1 MKRLIRFLVYLA
13 GLAILSLGVV
23 LNTKTG
29 LGVSAINSIPYAA
42 AELTGLSLGMTTALL
57 YMVCV
62 GIESAMMGKSWNA
75 RVLLQVPFSI
85 LFGLYVNVFNDWITY
100 EAEGLVLKI
109 LLLAVAIILT
119 GLGAFLSVSMDI
131 VPNAPDGLAQMMGE
145 RLEKGFGF
153 GKCVLDIVC
162 VIVTCILCLIVRGSL
177 IGIGIGTVASALLIG
192 QVIRLCGKVLKQ
204 PLEKL
209 LF

>member
-1 MKRLIRFLVYLA
+1 MKRLLRFIVYLA
-13 GLAILSLGVV
+13 GLAVLSLGVV

-42 AELTGLSLGMTTALL
+42 AELTGLSLGMTTAIL
-57 YMVCV
+57 YMICV
-62 GIESAMMGKSWNA
+62 GIESIMMGRNWN
-75 RVLLQVPFSI
+75 VKILLQVPFSI
-85 LFGLYVNVFNDWITY
+85 LFGIYVNVFNEWITY
-100 EAEGLVLKI
+100 QAEGIVLKI
-109 LLLAVAIILT
+109 LLLAVAIVLT

-145 RLEKGFGF
+145 KLKKGFGF

-162 VIVTCILCLIVRGSL
+162 VVLTCILCLAVRGEL

-192 QVIRLCGKVLKQ
+192 QVIRVCGNMLK
-204 PLEKL
+204 EL
-209 LF
+209 LAKNL

>member
-1 MKRLIRFLVYLA
+1 MKKLLRFIVYLA
-13 GLAILSLGVV
+13 GLAVLSLGVV

-42 AELTGLSLGMTTALL
+42 AELTGLSLGMTTAIL
-57 YMVCV
+57 YMICV
-62 GIESAMMGKSWNA
+62 GIESIMMGKNWN
-75 RVLLQVPFSI
+75 VKILLQVPFSI
-85 LFGLYVNVFNDWITY
+85 LFGIYVNVFNEWITY
-100 EAEGLVLKI
+100 QAEGIVLKI
-109 LLLAVAIILT
+109 LLLAVAIVLT

-145 RLEKGFGF
+145 KLKKGFGF

-162 VIVTCILCLIVRGSL
+162 VVLTCILCLAVRGNL

-192 QVIRLCGKVLKQ
+192 QVIRICGNVLKE
-204 PLEKL
+204 PLAKSL
-209 LF
+209 

>member
-1 MKRLIRFLVYLA
+1 MKKLLRFIVYLA
-13 GLAILSLGVV
+13 GLAVLSLGVV

-42 AELTGLSLGMTTALL
+42 AELTGLSLGMTTAIL
-57 YMVCV
+57 YMICV
-62 GIESAMMGKSWNA
+62 GIESIMMGKNWN
-75 RVLLQVPFSI
+75 VKILLQVPFSI
-85 LFGLYVNVFNDWITY
+85 LFGIYVNVFNEWITY
-100 EAEGLVLKI
+100 QAEGIVLKI
-109 LLLAVAIILT
+109 LLLAVAIVLT

-145 RLEKGFGF
+145 KLKKGFGF

-162 VIVTCILCLIVRGSL
+162 VVLTCILCLAVRGEL

-192 QVIRLCGKVLKQ
+192 QVIRVCGNVLKE
-204 PLEKL
+204 PLAKNL
-209 LF
+209 

>member
-1 MKRLIRFLVYLA
+1 MKKLLRFIVYLA
-13 GLAILSLGVV
+13 GLAVLSLGVV

-42 AELTGLSLGMTTALL
+42 AELTGLSLGMTTAIL
-57 YMVCV
+57 YMICV
-62 GIESAMMGKSWNA
+62 GIESIMMGKNWN
-75 RVLLQVPFSI
+75 VKILLQVPFSI
-85 LFGLYVNVFNDWITY
+85 LFGIYVNVFNEWITY
-100 EAEGLVLKI
+100 QAEGIVLKI
-109 LLLAVAIILT
+109 LLLAVAIVLT

-145 RLEKGFGF
+145 KLKKGFGF

-162 VIVTCILCLIVRGSL
+162 VVLTCILCLAVRGNL

-192 QVIRLCGKVLKQ
+192 QVIRICGNVLKE
-204 PLEKL
+204 PLAKRL
-209 LF
+209 

>member
-1 MKRLIRFLVYLA
+1 MKKLLRFIVYLA
-13 GLAILSLGVV
+13 GLAVLSLGVV

-42 AELTGLSLGMTTALL
+42 AELTGLSLGMTTAIL
-57 YMVCV
+57 YMICV
-62 GIESAMMGKSWNA
+62 GIESIMMGQNWN
-75 RVLLQVPFSI
+75 VKILLQVPFSI
-85 LFGLYVNVFNDWITY
+85 LFGIYVNVFNEWITY
-100 EAEGLVLKI
+100 QAEGIVLKI
-109 LLLAVAIILT
+109 LLLAVAIVLT

-145 RLEKGFGF
+145 KLKKGFGF

-162 VIVTCILCLIVRGSL
+162 VVLTYILCLAVRGNL

-192 QVIRLCGKVLKQ
+192 QVIRICGNVLKE
-204 PLEKL
+204 PLAKSL
-209 LF
+209 

>member
-1 MKRLIRFLVYLA
+1 MKKLLRFIVYLA
-13 GLAILSLGVV
+13 GLAVLSLGVV

-42 AELTGLSLGMTTALL
+42 AELTGLSLGMTTAIL
-57 YMVCV
+57 YMICV
-62 GIESAMMGKSWNA
+62 GIESIMMGKNWN
-75 RVLLQVPFSI
+75 VKILLQVPFSI
-85 LFGLYVNVFNDWITY
+85 LFGIYVNVFNEWITY
-100 EAEGLVLKI
+100 QAEGIVLKI
-109 LLLAVAIILT
+109 LLLAVAIVLT

-145 RLEKGFGF
+145 KLKKGFGF

-162 VIVTCILCLIVRGSL
+162 VVLTCILCLAVRGEL

-192 QVIRLCGKVLKQ
+192 QVIRICGNVLKE
-204 PLEKL
+204 PLAKSL
-209 LF
+209 

>member
-1 MKRLIRFLVYLA
+1 MKKLLRFIVYLA
-13 GLAILSLGVV
+13 GLAVLSLGVV

-42 AELTGLSLGMTTALL
+42 AELTGLSLGMTTAIL
-57 YMVCV
+57 YMICV
-62 GIESAMMGKSWNA
+62 WIESIMMGKNWN
-75 RVLLQVPFSI
+75 VKILLQVPFSI
-85 LFGLYVNVFNDWITY
+85 LFGIYVNVFNEWITY
-100 EAEGLVLKI
+100 QAEGIVLKI
-109 LLLAVAIILT
+109 LLLAVAIVLT

-145 RLEKGFGF
+145 KLKKGFGF

-162 VIVTCILCLIVRGSL
+162 VVLTCILCLAVRGNL

-192 QVIRLCGKVLKQ
+192 QVIRVCGNVLKE
-204 PLEKL
+204 PLAKNL
-209 LF
+209 

>member
-1 MKRLIRFLVYLA
+1 MKKLLRFIVYLA
-13 GLAILSLGVV
+13 GLAVLSLGVV

-42 AELTGLSLGMTTALL
+42 AELTGLSLGMTTAIL
-57 YMVCV
+57 YMICV
-62 GIESAMMGKSWNA
+62 GIESIMMGKNWN
-75 RVLLQVPFSI
+75 VKILLQVPFSI
-85 LFGLYVNVFNDWITY
+85 LFGIYVNVFNEWITY
-100 EAEGLVLKI
+100 QAEGIVLKI
-109 LLLAVAIILT
+109 LLLAVAIVLT

-145 RLEKGFGF
+145 KLKRGFGF

-162 VIVTCILCLIVRGSL
+162 VVLTCILCLAVRGNL

-192 QVIRLCGKVLKQ
+192 QVIRICGNVLKE
-204 PLEKL
+204 PLAKSL
-209 LF
+209 

>member
-1 MKRLIRFLVYLA
+1 MKKLLRFIVYLA
-13 GLAILSLGVV
+13 GLAVLSLGVV

-42 AELTGLSLGMTTALL
+42 AELTGLSLGMTTAIL
-57 YMVCV
+57 YMICV
-62 GIESAMMGKSWNA
+62 GIESIMMGKNWN
-75 RVLLQVPFSI
+75 VKILLQVPFSI
-85 LFGLYVNVFNDWITY
+85 LFGIYVNVFNEWITY
-100 EAEGLVLKI
+100 QAEGIVLKI
-109 LLLAVAIILT
+109 LLLAVAIVLT

-145 RLEKGFGF
+145 KLKKGFGF

-162 VIVTCILCLIVRGSL
+162 VVLTCILCLAVRGEL

-192 QVIRLCGKVLKQ
+192 QVIRICGKVLKE
-204 PLEKL
+204 PLAKSL
-209 LF
+209 

>member
-1 MKRLIRFLVYLA
+1 MKKLLRFIVYLA
-13 GLAILSLGVV
+13 GLAVLSLGVV

-42 AELTGLSLGMTTALL
+42 AELTGLSLGMTTAIL
-57 YMVCV
+57 YMICV
-62 GIESAMMGKSWNA
+62 GIESIMMGKNWN
-75 RVLLQVPFSI
+75 VKILLQVPFSI
-85 LFGLYVNVFNDWITY
+85 LFGIYVNVFNEWISY
-100 EAEGLVLKI
+100 QAEGIVLKI
-109 LLLAVAIILT
+109 LLLAVAIVLT

-145 RLEKGFGF
+145 KLKKGFGF

-162 VIVTCILCLIVRGSL
+162 VVLTCILCLAVRGEL

-192 QVIRLCGKVLKQ
+192 QVIRVCGNVLKE
-204 PLEKL
+204 PLAKNL
-209 LF
+209 

>member
-1 MKRLIRFLVYLA
+1 MKRLLRFIVYLA
-13 GLAILSLGVV
+13 GLAVLSLGVV

-42 AELTGLSLGMTTALL
+42 AELTGLSLGMTTAIL
-57 YMVCV
+57 YMICV
-62 GIESAMMGKSWNA
+62 GIESIMMGRNWN
-75 RVLLQVPFSI
+75 VKILLQVPFSI
-85 LFGLYVNVFNDWITY
+85 LFGIYVNVFNEWITY
-100 EAEGLVLKI
+100 QAEGIVLKI
-109 LLLAVAIILT
+109 LLLAVAIVLT

-145 RLEKGFGF
+145 KLKKGFGF

-162 VIVTCILCLIVRGSL
+162 VVFTCILCLAVRGEL

-192 QVIRLCGKVLKQ
+192 QVIRICGNVLKE
-204 PLEKL
+204 PLAKSL
-209 LF
+209 